1 MSTGCSCCDAISAI
15 TTTLLIGSENLM
27 FVRSFLRSPKMIGS
41 AVPSSRFL
49 ISKLFRHFEWTKA
62 EVVVEFGPGVG
73 TITRQ
78 MLQQLPADAKLIAM
92 ETNRDLAAHLEK
104 NIDDSR
110 LHTRLTSAKNVGKA
124 LKSLREKGADYIIS
138 GIPLSTMPK
147 QERMA
152 IIRNTWKALKPGG
165 VFLVYQFS
173 GLSQDWLE
181 EVFGP
186 VHQQIEL
193 RNIPP
198 AWIFR
203 CEKRA

>member
-1 MSTGCSCCDAISAI
+1 
-15 TTTLLIGSENLM
+15 
-27 FVRSFLRSPKMIGS
+27 
-41 AVPSSRFL
+41 
-49 ISKLFRHFEWTKA
+49 LFRHFEWKKA

-78 MLQQLPADAKLIAM
+78 MLQQLSPDAKLIAM
-92 ETNRDLAAHLEK
+92 ETNRDLAAHLER
-104 NIDDSR
+104 NIEDSR

-124 LKSLREKGADYIIS
+124 LSSLRERGADYIIS

>member
-1 MSTGCSCCDAISAI
+1 LQI
-15 TTTLLIGSENLM
+15 SENLM
-27 FVRSFLRSPKMIGS
+27 FVRSFLRSPKKIGS

-49 ISKLFRHFEWTKA
+49 ISKLFRHFEWKNA

-73 TITRQ
+73 NITRQ
-78 MLQQLPADAKLIAM
+78 ILQQLPQDAKLIAM
-92 ETNRDLAAHLEK
+92 ETNRDMAAHLERS
-104 NIDDSR
+104 IDDSR
-110 LHTRLTSAKNVGKA
+110 LHTRLTSAKNVRKA
-124 LKSLREKGADYIIS
+124 LSSLREKSADYIIC
-138 GIPLSTMPK
+138 GIPLSTMPR

-152 IIRNTWKALKPGG
+152 ILRNSWKALKPGG

-173 GLSQDWLE
+173 GLAQDWLE

-186 VHQQIEL
+186 VRQQIEL